1 MTSFGKVGT
10 TGFLIKILTDY
21 ILILILPGALIE
33 EGNTDWDA
41 SESGRYKDD

>member
-1 MTSFGKVGT
+1 MTSFGKVGM
-10 TGFLIKILTDY
+10 TGFLIKILIDY

-41 SESGRYKDD
+41 SGSGRYKDD